1 VSPDLR
7 ALTAHTVYP
16 NLRAG
21 DDDDDDGAD
30 GADGD
35 DDGGADGDDDGADG
49 DDLLATERNKTVE
62 T

>member
-1 VSPDLR
+1 VSPDLT
-7 ALTAHTVYP
+7 ALTLHTVYP

-35 DDGGADGDDDGADG
+35 DDGADG

>member
-1 VSPDLR
+1 VSPDLT
-7 ALTAHTVYP
+7 ALTLHTVYP

-21 DDDDDDGAD
+21 DDDDDDD
-30 GADGD
+30 GAD
-35 DDGGADGDDDGADG
+35 GADGDDDGADG